1 MTSKHIFA
9 TYGKMFNN
17 TTHFKIYLL
26 FYSASLW
33 DIILK
38 NEKDTST
45 FSNSDLSMFNNI
57 YLIKYD
63 GCIYFSRELL
73 SNVQCPMNLED
84 FPHDV
89 QNCFLIFSSYWYG
102 IDKVNLTS
110 SFDSL
115 PLSSSSFDIIMDSK
129 VHTRSFNNGEYKHEY
144 AEFVVTIT
152 LKRKLGFY
160 MYQVFL

>member
-1 MTSKHIFA
+1 
-9 TYGKMFNN
+9 
-17 TTHFKIYLL
+17 
-26 FYSASLW
+26 
-33 DIILK
+33 
-38 NEKDTST
+38 
-45 FSNSDLSMFNNI
+45 MFNNI
-57 YLIKYD
+57 YLINYE
-63 GCIYFSRELL
+63 GYVYFSRELL

-89 QNCFLIFSSYWYG
+89 QTCFLIFASYWYG

-110 SFDSL
+110 SFDSFL
-115 PLSSSSFDIIMDSK
+115 LSSSSFDIIMESK
-129 VHTRSFNNGEYKHEY
+129 VQTTSFTNVDYQHEF